1 LPDSDGTNGEIM
13 PTREM
18 LAALLLLT
26 TVSGA
31 AWGQCIDLYKTPAG
45 SWGCGLPE
53 PGGLYPYP
61 VETENYGG
69 TDGLTVWSLPT
80 GANAL
85 PYAAKYVGVP
95 FAPDGGGILI
105 APGVILMQAGW
116 RLDTAVQWTARKAGI
131 VSFSGFFEE
140 LQQMPIGTQLY
151 IFYDQTDTTASA
163 FSNGT
168 GYLAGPGA
176 NLTTLRPG
184 GKANFAFQL
193 TVVPGDNV
201 IFVVQT
207 HGIDL
212 RADDLLGFRVHVTPV
227 P

>member
-1 LPDSDGTNGEIM
+1 M

-151 IFYDQTDTTASA
+151 IFYDQTDITGLCPAAWCRIAYIIALSGELGRSCQAATAGS
-163 FSNGT
+163 
-168 GYLAGPGA
+168 
-176 NLTTLRPG
+176 LTMGSSLNP
-184 GKANFAFQL
+184 AM
-193 TVVPGDNV
+193 VSSVM
-201 IFVVQT
+201 
-207 HGIDL
+207 
-212 RADDLLGFRVHVTPV
+212 
-227 P
+227 